1 MQNPVYLDYNATTP
15 LDKRVLAQMMPYLT
29 EQFGNASSI
38 QHNFGWQ
45 ADEAVK
51 KARQQVADLIQA
63 SAEEI
68 YFTSG
73 ATESVNLAIKGVF
86 EAYSSKGQHLISLST
101 EHKAVLDTHEY
112 LQRKGV
118 DVTYLGVDS
127 GGMINLAE
135 LEKAIRS
142 DTVLVSV
149 MLANNETGVI
159 QPIKDIAE
167 ICIRHNVLLFC
178 DASQAAGKIQIGVKD
193 LGIPLLA
200 FSGHKIYG
208 PKGIGVLYISR
219 KNPRVSLISQ
229 IHGGGHE
236 SGKRSGTLNVP
247 GISGIGM
254 AAFIAKQ
261 EMCDET
267 KRLEVLRDR
276 FESLLL
282 HSIPNLTING
292 SLNHR
297 MTHVSN
303 LMFPDVSAAELM
315 NRIPFLACAAGSAC
329 SAADPSPSHVLK
341 AMGLTDSE
349 VKSSLR
355 FSLGRFTTADDITVS
370 AQAIIAAYHEL
381 LKNNLPLH
389 RI

>member
-15 LDKRVLAQMMPYLT
+15 LDKRVLAKMMPYLT
-29 EQFGNASSI
+29 EHFGNASSI
-38 QHNFGWQ
+38 QHSFGWQ

-51 KARQQVADLIQA
+51 KARQQIADLIQA
-63 SAEEI
+63 SADEI

-86 EAYSSKGQHLISLST
+86 EAFSSKGKHLICLST
-101 EHKAVLDTHEY
+101 EHRAVLDTHEY
-112 LQRKGV
+112 LQKKGA
-118 DVTYLGVDS
+118 DVTYLDVDT
-127 GGMINLAE
+127 GGMIDLAAF
-135 LEKAIRS
+135 EKAIHL
-142 DTVLVSV
+142 DTVLVSI

-159 QPIKDIAE
+159 QPIKAIAE
-167 ICIRHNVLLFC
+167 ICFRHNVLLFC

-208 PKGIGVLYISR
+208 PKGVGVLYISR
-219 KNPRVSLISQ
+219 KNPRVTLIAQ

-247 GISGIGM
+247 GITGIGI
-254 AAFIAKQ
+254 AAELANRDLIQ
-261 EMCDET
+261 ESL
-267 KRLEVLRDR
+267 RLSGLRDR
-276 FESLLL
+276 FENLLQN
-282 HSIPNLTING
+282 SIPNLKING
-292 SLNHR
+292 NLEHR

-303 LMFPDVSAAELM
+303 LLFPEVKAAELM
-315 NRIPFLACAAGSAC
+315 NKIPFIACAAGSAC

-341 AMGLTDSE
+341 AMGLTDDE

-355 FSLGRFTTADDITVS
+355 FSLGRFTTSDEIITTT
-370 AQAIIAAYHEL
+370 QAIIVAYHEL
-381 LKNNLPLH
+381 LKNSLPLH

>member
-1 MQNPVYLDYNATTP
+1 MQHPVYLDYNSTTP
-15 LDKRVLAQMMPYLT
+15 LDNRVLDQMMPYLT

-38 QHNFGWQ
+38 QHSFGWQ
-45 ADEAVK
+45 ADEAIK

-73 ATESVNLAIKGVF
+73 ATESVNLAVKGVF
-86 EAYSSKGQHLISLST
+86 ESYVSKGQHLICLST

-112 LQRKGV
+112 LQKKGA
-118 DVTYLGVDS
+118 DVTYLAVDA
-127 GGMINLAE
+127 GGLLDLAE
-135 LEKAIRS
+135 FEKAIRL
-142 DTVLVSV
+142 DTVLVSI

-159 QPIKDIAE
+159 QPIKAIAE
-167 ICIRHNVLLFC
+167 ICSQHNVLLFC
-178 DASQAAGKIQIGVKD
+178 DASQAAGKIQIAVKD
-193 LGIPLLA
+193 SGIPLLA
-200 FSGHKIYG
+200 LSAHKIYG
-208 PKGIGVLYISR
+208 PKGVGTLYISR
-219 KNPRVSLISQ
+219 KNPRVTVIPQ

-247 GISGIGM
+247 GIAGLGM
-254 AAFIAKQ
+254 AADIANR
-261 EMCDET
+261 EMYDET
-267 KRLEVLRDR
+267 KRLKLLRDR
-276 FESLLL
+276 FENLLQN
-282 HSIPNLTING
+282 SVPNLKING
-292 SLNHR
+292 NLEHR

-315 NRIPFLACAAGSAC
+315 NKIPFVACASGSAC

-355 FSLGRFTTADDITVS
+355 FSLGRFTTTEEIKVA
-370 AQAIIAAYHEL
+370 AQAISVAYHEL